1 MGLPLR
7 ASSAWTSMPRSVSY
21 VGGTRSKRRLTLLQ
35 ENALQ
40 QRILVPKHQTLISS
54 STVALLESLE
64 RILMMLD
71 GRFELLDVF
80 CSSLTECCLR
90 LAISLLALLRSGIYL
105 DCGQP
110 YMDTDNF
117 KSRTYRLPSSF
128 AFWCWGRILTW
139 LLRVRLYTVITLR

>member
-1 MGLPLR
+1 
-7 ASSAWTSMPRSVSY
+7 V
-21 VGGTRSKRRLTLLQ
+21 RSKVGAAFESKLGLDIDALLQ

-90 LAISLLALLRSGIYL
+90 LAISLLALLRSGIY
-105 DCGQP
+105 
-110 YMDTDNF
+110 
-117 KSRTYRLPSSF
+117 RLSSSF
-128 AFWCWGRILTW
+128 AFWCWCRILTW